1 VTRFLAVGDLM
12 LDVVAEGRG
21 HAARIAVS
29 AGGSA
34 LKAAAC
40 AAALGADAAVAGR
53 IGDDAAGRLVLEE
66 LAARGVRAEVFIDPV
81 APTGTFL
88 AFDGEV
94 RVDRGANVSY
104 APEDLPALAAD
115 ALLVSGYL
123 PAATAEAA
131 LARARAPW
139 VALDA
144 GRLTALPATAP
155 VVLANEAAARR
166 LTGAEPEAAVRRLA
180 EGRLLACVTL
190 GAAGAVAAFEGRLE
204 RAAPPRRVDGEDQP
218 GAGDAFAAALL
229 VELARGAD
237 VADALAT
244 ACRLGAA
251 AAGRVALQP

>member
-12 LDVVAEGRG
+12 LDVIADGRG

-34 LKAAAC
+34 LKAATC

-66 LAARGVRAEVFIDPV
+66 LAARGVRAEVVVDPV

-88 AFDGEV
+88 ALGGEM
-94 RVDRGANVSY
+94 RVDRGANASY
-104 APEDLPALAAD
+104 APEHLPELEAD
-115 ALLVSGYL
+115 AVLVSGYL
-123 PAATAEAA
+123 PAATAKAA
-131 LARARAPW
+131 LTRARAPW

-144 GRLTALPATAP
+144 GRLATLPAEAS

-166 LTGAEPEAAVRRLA
+166 LTGAEPEVAVRLLA
-180 EGRLLACVTL
+180 EGRVLACVTL

-204 RAAPPRRVDGEDQP
+204 RAAPPRQAEGENHP

-229 VELARGAD
+229 VELAGGAPL
-237 VADALAT
+237 ADALAT

-251 AAGRVALQP
+251 AAVIESR